1 MDGVSQ
7 CVLVVV
13 SRLIPPSLMAFHME
27 VYIRPDTV
35 SDSLMMS
42 VRCLVIYMYVSVSL
56 SLFADVLELYVIR
69 TDVVHN
75 DLQTAIN
82 RLIR

>member
-13 SRLIPPSLMAFHME
+13 SRLLPPSLMAFHRE

-35 SDSLMMS
+35 FDSVMMS
-42 VRCLVIYMYVSVSL
+42 VRCLVIYMYVSL
-56 SLFADVLELYVIR
+56 SLFADALELYVIR

-75 DLQTAIN
+75 DLHTAIN

>member
-1 MDGVSQ
+1 VDGVSQ

-13 SRLIPPSLMAFHME
+13 SRLIPPSLMAFHRD

-35 SDSLMMS
+35 FDSVMMS

-69 TDVVHN
+69 TDVVRTICI
-75 DLQTAIN
+75 LQ
-82 RLIR
+82 

>member
-13 SRLIPPSLMAFHME
+13 SRLIPPSLMAFHRD

-35 SDSLMMS
+35 FDSVMMS
-42 VRCLVIYMYVSVSL
+42 VRCLVIYMYVSVGLSL

-69 TDVVHN
+69 TDVVRTICI
-75 DLQTAIN
+75 LQ
-82 RLIR
+82 